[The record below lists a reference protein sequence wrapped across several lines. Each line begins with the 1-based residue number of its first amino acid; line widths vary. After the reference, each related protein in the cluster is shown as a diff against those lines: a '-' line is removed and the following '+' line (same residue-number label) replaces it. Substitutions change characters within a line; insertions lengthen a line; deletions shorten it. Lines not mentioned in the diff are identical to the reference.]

1 MAHCQ
6 PEEMDGVSIYSRA
19 AIGIFGTVID
29 MKPTILACTTV
40 YSGYLTVDALQVRLS
55 DGSIV
60 SREVERHGDA
70 AAVLP
75 YDRERCCALVVRL
88 FRAPVFQEAGL
99 EAIEEACAGMIS
111 EAGQDAEA
119 TARREAYEEL
129 GVRLASMDLVS
140 RVWSS
145 PGVSSERVS
154 LFLAPYVA
162 ADRIGA
168 GGGVRGE
175 HEGITVAERSLA
187 VLAAA
192 ADQGRIEDRKLL
204 SLVLALRLR
213 HPELFAP

>member
-1 MAHCQ
+1 MGWAT
-6 PEEMDGVSIYSRA
+6 
-19 AIGIFGTVID
+19 IGIFGTVID

-99 EAIEEACAGMIS
+99 EALEEACDGMIS
-111 EAGQDAEA
+111 EAGKDARA
-119 TARREAYEEL
+119 PPRREAYEEL

-154 LFLAPYVA
+154 LFLARYVA
-162 ADRIGA
+162 ADRIAA
-168 GGGVRGE
+168 GGGGWGE
-175 HEGITVAERSLA
+175 HEGITAGERSLST
-187 VLAAA
+187 LAAA
-192 ADQGRIEDRKLL
+192 ADEGLIEDSKLL

>member
-1 MAHCQ
+1 MAIS
-6 PEEMDGVSIYSRA
+6 GRIV
-19 AIGIFGTVID
+19 G
-29 MKPTILACTTV
+29 MKPKLLEVTTV

-75 YDRERCCALVVRL
+75 YDRERRCALVVHL
-88 FRAPVFQEAGL
+88 FRAPVFQEAGM
-99 EAIEEACAGMIS
+99 EVIEEACAGMIS

-129 GVRLASMDLVS
+129 GVRLSSMDLVS

-154 LFLAPYVA
+154 LFLAAYVW
-162 ADRIGA
+162 ADRVSA
-168 GGGVRGE
+168 GGGVKGE
-175 HEGITVAERSLA
+175 HEGITVVERSLPT
-187 VLAAA
+187 LAAA
-192 ADQGRIEDRKLL
+192 ADQGRIEDAKLL

-213 HPELFAP
+213 SPELFAA

>member
-1 MAHCQ
+1 
-6 PEEMDGVSIYSRA
+6 
-19 AIGIFGTVID
+19 
-29 MKPTILACTTV
+29 V

-75 YDRERCCALVVRL
+75 YDRERCCALVVHL
-88 FRAPVFQEAGL
+88 FRAPVFQQAGM

-129 GVRLASMDLVS
+129 GVRLTSMDLVS
-140 RVWSS
+140 RVWST
-145 PGVSSERVS
+145 PGVSSERIS
-154 LFLAPYVA
+154 LFLAPYVTT
-162 ADRIGA
+162 DRISA
-168 GGGVRGE
+168 GGGIRSE
-175 HEGITVAERSLA
+175 HEAITVVERTLPA
-187 VLAAA
+187 LAAA
-192 ADQGRIEDRKLL
+192 ADHGRIEDSKLL

-213 HPELFAP
+213 NPELFAA

>member
-1 MAHCQ
+1 MGWA
-6 PEEMDGVSIYSRA
+6 V
-19 AIGIFGTVID
+19 IGTFGTVID

-75 YDRERCCALVVRL
+75 YDRARCCALVVRL

-99 EAIEEACAGMIS
+99 ASIEEACAGMIS

-154 LFLAPYVA
+154 LFLAPYVS

-168 GGGVRGE
+168 GGGIRGE
-175 HEGITVAERSLA
+175 HEGITVVERSLPM
-187 VLAAA
+187 LAAV
-192 ADQGRIEDRKLL
+192 ADQGRIEDSKLL

>member
-1 MAHCQ
+1 M
-6 PEEMDGVSIYSRA
+6 IR
-19 AIGIFGTVID
+19 
-29 MKPTILACTTV
+29 MKPVILECTTV

-75 YDRERCCALVVRL
+75 YDRERRCALVVRL
-88 FRAPVFQEAGL
+88 FRAPVFQEAAM
-99 EAIEEACAGMIS
+99 EMMEEACAGMIS
-111 EAGQDAEA
+111 EVGQDAEA

-154 LFLAPYVA
+154 LFLAPYVS

-168 GGGVRGE
+168 GGGLRSE
-175 HEGITVAERSLA
+175 HEDIDVVERSLTT
-187 VLAAA
+187 LAAA
-192 ADQGRIEDRKLL
+192 ADQGRIEDSKLL
-204 SLVLALRLR
+204 TLVLALRLR
-213 HPELFAP
+213 HPELFAA

>member
-1 MAHCQ
+1 M
-6 PEEMDGVSIYSRA
+6 GWA

-29 MKPTILACTTV
+29 MKPSILACTTV

-145 PGVSSERVS
+145 PGVSSERVT

-175 HEGITVAERSLA
+175 HEGITVVERSLA

-192 ADQGRIEDRKLL
+192 ADQGRIEDSKLL